1 MVTKSEAD
9 TSADTSK
16 LQAEVETLRKDLAEV
31 TKTLKA
37 IAGESVGTRS
47 AQAAQRVR
55 EVSGQAREQFDHARD
70 VAVDQV
76 RERPLLTVAATF
88 GVGLLIGRL
97 LQR

>member
-1 MVTKSEAD
+1 MVAKNEAD

-16 LQAEVETLRKDLAEV
+16 LQAEVEILRQDLAEV
-31 TKTLKA
+31 TKTLKT
-37 IAGESVGTRS
+37 IARETGETRA

-76 RERPLLTVAATF
+76 RERPLITVAATF